1 MIDIDIVGQLV
12 PNPLTMIVQLCSTFV
27 LFLIARMF
35 LWESVKKYLDARA
48 TKMQE
53 DLTASE
59 EAKKE
64 ALSDR
69 QKALAQLQEAS
80 GKADDIVNAAV
91 KQAKDEKTAILE
103 QAGKEADALLKKAHE
118 QIEAE
123 RIAMYGDVRNEM
135 VEVAIAAAGKL
146 IGAKNGEEL
155 DREAIDA
162 FIKDAES
169 YDE

>member
-1 MIDIDIVGQLV
+1 MIDIDIVGQLF
-12 PNPLTMIVQLCSTFV
+12 PNPLTMIVQLCSTLV
-27 LFLIARMF
+27 LFLLARKY
-35 LWESVKKYLDARA
+35 LWASVKKYLDARA
-48 TKMQE
+48 QKMQA

-80 GKADDIVNAAV
+80 GKAEDIVNAAV
-91 KQAKDEKTAILE
+91 KQAKEEKSMILE
-103 QAGKEADALLKKAHE
+103 QAGKEADAYKKKARE

-123 RIAMYGDVRNEM
+123 RLAMYSDVRTEM

-146 IGAKNGEEL
+146 IGSKNGAEL

-162 FIKDAES
+162 FVKDAES